1 MLFRIVMLGLC
12 YEISLPIDLAVDHLL
27 HFLKPAKFV
36 LHLSNLGH
44 SQRSPFLLAAR
55 QIRQPIKEAVIV
67 LKFVFQ

>member
-1 MLFRIVMLGLC
+1 MLGLC

-27 HFLKPAKFV
+27 HFLKPAKFM

-55 QIRQPIKEAVIV
+55 QIGQPVKESVGV
-67 LKFVFQ
+67 LEFVFQ